1 MRTTLLIT
9 VCILMSFIILRGQSW
24 NQTIPANIVN
34 TGRIDINPENKIIAR
49 LDDRVMKTL
58 LWAAPMQGLSKA
70 YTVVNIMLANGEMD
84 QFKVTEYQM
93 MEDDLAKKFPDIKTF
108 MGVST
113 NNPYRTARIDYTF
126 HGFRAVI
133 ADQDGRTYID
143 PYQQGD
149 KNHRIIYRKDR
160 LTNIH
165 DWSCTLDE
173 TIKESKVENN
183 HSLLAGDCMLR
194 TYRLAVAAT
203 GEYTAFH
210 GGTVAAGMSAIATA
224 INRVNQIYEQDL
236 AVSFD
241 LVANNDLL
249 VYTNAGTDPYTN
261 NSGGTMLGQNQ
272 TNINTVIGSANY
284 DVGHVFS
291 TGGGGVASLG
301 VICNDNLKARGVTG
315 LPSPTGDP
323 FYIDYVSHELGHQ
336 FGGNHT
342 FNGTQ
347 GSCSGGNRNNA
358 TAMEPGS
365 GSTIMAYAGIC
376 GASQN
381 VQNQSDAY
389 FHAMSI
395 QEITVV
401 TNENTSCAA
410 ITPIDPSNNAP
421 DIIPLTNYTVPVST
435 PLVLDATVT
444 DPDMNDVL
452 TFCWE
457 QMDNEVGFPIPPASN
472 ATGGAVF
479 RSLTPK
485 TDSKRYLPD
494 LNDIVNGTSTDWE
507 VLPSVGRT
515 MNFRLTVRDHALVP
529 GCTAEDNTVLT
540 FDGASGPFV
549 VNSLNTTEVLLTG
562 QNYPLLWD
570 VANTDVAPVSC
581 NHVDILLS
589 TDGGMTYPITLVA
602 GTPNDGSYTV
612 TIPANITTSGRI
624 MIKGS
629 DNIFFDINDADF
641 EIQSSNPTFTLSASP
656 ASGEACNSGSIQF
669 DVLTSS
675 ILSFN
680 DPINLSLSGL
690 PPGASVSFNPASVIP
705 GNTATATLNN
715 FGANTGPYNLTITG
729 MAGGQTKTTSY
740 DLLLESP
747 VVAPVLIAPAEMA
760 TGINSI
766 FAMEWNS
773 VSGATSY
780 AYEIS
785 TTPSPGGN
793 IESGN
798 TPNTTVMNSTTLDP
812 LSTYYWRIGALND
825 CGISWS
831 SYRSFTTNS
840 CQTVASSDVPK
851 NISSSGTPT
860 ITSTLNMPINGTIN
874 DVNILNLTGTHTWIN
889 DLRISVSSP
898 DNTSV
903 ILLNT
908 VCSNQDNFDID
919 FDDDAGSSSI
929 PCPPTDGNT
938 YQPSGLLSA
947 FNGLEANGI
956 WTLTVEDLADQD
968 GGSLNSWSVEVC
980 YTSSCQL
987 NVSNNSASGAGSLA
1001 DAIACAAPDD
1011 VITLSASLANMTI
1024 DLGSSSLLIDKNLT
1038 IQGNPQDNITLSSSS
1053 TSPTITLETGTLLT
1067 LKGFTVVNTS
1077 ASAVTLNN
1085 QGTVTLENMI
1095 MENSVKN

>member
-1 MRTTLLIT
+1 
-9 VCILMSFIILRGQSW
+9 MSFISLYGQSW
-24 NQTIPANIVN
+24 VKTQPGNVID
-34 TGRIDINPENKIIAR
+34 TGKKDISPNNGLVVR
-49 LDDRVMKTL
+49 LEDNVMKSL
-58 LWAAPMQGLSKA
+58 LWESPVEGQELTGPE
-70 YTVVNIMLANGEMD
+70 VNIMMADGSMD
-84 QFKVTEYQM
+84 QFRVVEYQM
-93 MEDDLAKKFPDIKTF
+93 MEEGLAKKFPDIKTF
-108 MGVST
+108 IGIST
-113 NNPYRTARIDYTF
+113 TNPFRTARIDYTI

-133 ADQDGRTYID
+133 ADLKGKIYID

-149 KNHRIIYRKDR
+149 NNHRIIYRKEEM
-160 LTNIH
+160 TNMH
-165 DWSCTLDE
+165 EWSCTLDE
-173 TIKESKVENN
+173 AIKKSNMESN
-183 HSLLAGDCMLR
+183 HSIQAGDCMLR

-210 GGTVAAGMSAIATA
+210 GGTVVAGISAITTA

-249 VYTNAGTDPYTN
+249 VYTNAATDPYSN
-261 NSGGTMLGQNQ
+261 SSGGTMLGQNQ
-272 TNINTVIGSANY
+272 TNVDAVIGSANY

-291 TGGGGVASLG
+291 TGGGGIASLG
-301 VICNDNLKARGVTG
+301 VICNNSFKARGVTG

-323 FYIDYVSHELGHQ
+323 FYIDYVSHEIGHQ

-365 GSTIMAYAGIC
+365 GSTIMGYAGIC
-376 GASQN
+376 GPSQN

-389 FHAMSI
+389 FHAISI

-401 TNENTSCAA
+401 TNGTNCAA
-410 ITPIDPSNNAP
+410 ITPITPTNNAP
-421 DIIPLTNYTVPVST
+421 SISPLLNYTVPVST
-435 PLVLDATVT
+435 PLVLDAIVT

-457 QMDNEVGFPIPPASN
+457 QMDNEVGLPIPPAST

-485 TDSKRYLPD
+485 TDSKRYLPALD
-494 LNDIVNGTSTDWE
+494 DILNGTSTVWE
-507 VLPSVGRT
+507 VLPSVERI

-529 GCTAEDNTVLT
+529 GCTAEDNTVLN

-549 VNSLNTTEVLLTG
+549 VNSLNTPAVLLTG
-562 QNYPLLWD
+562 QNFPLLWD

-581 NHVDILLS
+581 SNVDILLS

-624 MIKGS
+624 MVKGS

-641 EIQSSNPTFTLSASP
+641 EIQSSSPTFTLSSSP
-656 ASGEACNSGSIQF
+656 ASGSVCNSGSIQF

-680 DPINLSLSGL
+680 DPINLSISGL
-690 PPGASVSFNPASVIP
+690 PTGASVSFNPSSVTP
-705 GNTATATLNN
+705 GNTSVVTLNN
-715 FGANTGPYNLTITG
+715 FGANTGPFNLTITG
-729 MAGGQTKTTSY
+729 MAAGQTKTTSY
-740 DLLLESP
+740 DLTLEAP
-747 VVAPVLIAPAEMA
+747 VATPVLIAPADMA
-760 TGINSI
+760 TGINGV
-766 FAMEWNS
+766 FTMEWNS

-785 TTPSPGGN
+785 TTPSSGGN

-798 TPNTTVMNSTTLDP
+798 TSSVTVTNSITLNP
-812 LSTYYWRIGALND
+812 LSTYYWRIGAINN

-840 CQTVASSDVPK
+840 CQTVASTDVPK

-860 ITSTLNMPINGTIN
+860 VTSTLYMPANGTIN
-874 DVNILNLTGTHTWIN
+874 DVNILNLTGTHTWIR
-889 DLRISVSSP
+889 DLRISVSAP
-898 DNTSV
+898 GNTSV
-903 ILLNT
+903 ILLNR
-908 VCSNQDNFDID
+908 VCSDQDNFDID
-919 FDDDAGSSSI
+919 FDDDAVTGSV
-929 PCPPTDGNT
+929 PCPPTDGNA
-938 YQPSGLLSA
+938 YQPSGSLSV
-947 FNGLEANGI
+947 FNGLEANGT

-968 GGSLNSWSVEVC
+968 GGSLASWSVEVC

-987 NVSNNSASGAGSLA
+987 NVNTTSSSGAGSLA
-1001 DAIACAAPDD
+1001 DAVACAAPND
-1011 VITLSASLANMTI
+1011 VITLSSSLVNKTI
-1024 DLGSSSLLIDKNLT
+1024 DLGGSSLLIDKNLT
-1038 IQGNPQDNITLSSSS
+1038 IEANPLDKITLTSSSN
-1053 TSPTITLETGTLLT
+1053 SPTITLETGTLLT
-1067 LKGFTVVNTS
+1067 LKGFSVVNTS
-1077 ASAVTLNN
+1077 VSAVTLFN
-1085 QGTVTLENMI
+1085 QGTVILENMI
-1095 MENSVKN
+1095 MENSVNKK